1 MELAGFR
8 PTQPATPSQPGE
20 IDESPERVF
29 HDAAARFLDEQFR
42 INRAL
47 DTRIATSFSVGS
59 TVLPV
64 TFGLLTLAPDRLPGN
79 ASWVLRG
86 ALLAYAALLPCAF
99 YASTY
104 RGLENR
110 PRLDTL
116 DDYSTRYRGDV
127 LLQWVAREYVT
138 STELN
143 EPQLD
148 QKARWTGWANMA
160 LYAEGLLLSIAAL
173 LTLL

>member
-1 MELAGFR
+1 MARFR
-8 PTQPATPSQPGE
+8 PTRPAVPRPDPSE
-20 IDESPERVF
+20 EDDAPERVF

-42 INRAL
+42 INEAL
-47 DTRIATSFSVGS
+47 DTKAAASFSVGS

-64 TFGLLTLAPDRLPGN
+64 TFGLLTLAPDRLPEN

-86 ALLAYAALLPCAF
+86 ALLAYAVLLACAF
-99 YASTY
+99 RASTY

-110 PRLDTL
+110 PNLDTL
-116 DDYSTRYRGDV
+116 DDYSTRYRGKV
-127 LLQWVAREYVT
+127 LVQWVAREYVT
-138 STELN
+138 SAELN
-143 EPQLD
+143 ERHLER
-148 QKARWTGWANMA
+148 KARWTGWAGLA